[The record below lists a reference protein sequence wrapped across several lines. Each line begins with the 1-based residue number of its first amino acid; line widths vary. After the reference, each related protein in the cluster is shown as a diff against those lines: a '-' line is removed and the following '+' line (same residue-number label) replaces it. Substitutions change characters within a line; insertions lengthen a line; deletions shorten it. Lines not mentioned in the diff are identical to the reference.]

1 MKPILI
7 TTLAAT
13 AAFTAHAQPIT
24 NTVPA
29 SMPGFFNSVA
39 DYFTTSNTNYDL
51 HSTAEITLGAVYQAG
66 INFGSDFGV
75 RYKYD
80 LGANTGLCLES
91 VTRNAGVAG
100 VIVSEQA
107 GAGVYYIRH
116 DLELSAGVDAGYRFD
131 VRHPALTL
139 YADVRKSLTENT
151 YAGLR
156 LGYETDFSQT
166 ESGLNAPVITI
177 ETGFKF

>member
-1 MKPILI
+1 MKTTPLI
-7 TTLAAT
+7 ITALAT
-13 AAFTAHAQPIT
+13 AAFSAHAQPIT

-29 SMPGFFNSVA
+29 TMPNFFNSVA
-39 DYFTTSNTNYDL
+39 QYFTSSNTNYDL
-51 HSTAEITLGAVYQAG
+51 HSTAEITLGAAYQAG
-66 INFGSDFGV
+66 VNFGSDFGV
-75 RYKYD
+75 RYKFD
-80 LGANTGLCLES
+80 LGTNTGVCLES
-91 VTRNAGVAG
+91 VTHNAGVAG
-100 VIVSEQA
+100 IIVSEQA

-156 LGYETDFSQT
+156 LGYESDFS
-166 ESGLNAPVITI
+166 SASPGAPVVTI